1 MASKLK
7 ITWQKIEE
15 FLAPSDWGGQ
25 RWNEFLS
32 RNDNPY
38 EAYSVSFKEIS
49 KELRLLYHMMGGV
62 QSKTLYATDK
72 VSRLSLRSFWQKA
85 TGEKATFSLCWQDKR
100 GLYLPRKIDLFSSKR
115 LNKMYYVWMVA
126 LMANANVNVENWAEE
141 NLRVQNYLLE
151 HYVGFRK
158 AHRLMVEELFKEREM
173 MVKRFKLS
181 VEDELGFEKLV
192 TLGNGGF
199 SPEQL
204 PMPRN
209 IYPFALWLYPSPTKE
224 ENSEKFEAYAEEE
237 NEAEKSKKSEKLD
250 VRKNAS
256 RTDDESETDG
266 FMAFLPEGLMTISE
280 RINVDRSEDDS
291 EDEDAAFNAQ
301 DLDELSLGKKKKGLA
316 SKLKIDLE
324 LPTEEIDT
332 YAVGEGIKLDE
343 WDYTKEYY
351 LKNYCLLTPIYM
363 KSAQEKELDHQTQ
376 RLVEKVKQEFALY
389 LFNRHTEKNLPFGET
404 LNMESWIAYRTSA
417 VKSQEKQN
425 FFETSVKQER
435 NISSL
440 ILADISLST
449 EAMVSNE
456 LSILDIIKQSLFVFG
471 DAVSSLGDPLA
482 IYAFSSVKNTKIRY
496 HILKNFNERYSAQIR
511 GRIDDLRAGYYT
523 RLGTAI
529 RQSTHILKEQNTQNK
544 LMLIISDGKPNDI
557 DRYEG
562 RYGVEDTKKAILEA
576 KKLGVIPFCITVDSD
591 SYEYLPQIFGK
602 DGYTYIRDIKKL
614 PEALPM
620 IYMNLTQ

>member
-1 MASKLK
+1 MTSKLK
-7 ITWQKIEE
+7 NTWHKIEE

-25 RWNEFLS
+25 RWNEFRT

-38 EAYSVSFKEIS
+38 SDQAISFKEIS
-49 KELRLLYHMMGGV
+49 KELRLMYHIMGGV
-62 QSKTLYATDK
+62 QTKTLYATDK
-72 VSRLSLRSFWQKA
+72 VSRLSLRSFMQKA
-85 TGEKATFSLCWQDKR
+85 TGDKAKFHICWQDKR
-100 GLYLPRKIDLFSSKR
+100 ALYLPIEIALFPTKE

-126 LMANANVNVENWAEE
+126 LMANARVTVHNWAEE
-141 NLRVQNYLLE
+141 NLRVQSYLLE
-151 HYVGFRK
+151 QYIGFRK
-158 AHRLMVEELFKEREM
+158 PHELMVKELFKERKKE
-173 MVKRFKLS
+173 VKKFNLS
-181 VEDELGFEKLV
+181 QEEEDHFQKLV
-192 TLGNGGF
+192 SSGNGGF

-204 PMPRN
+204 PSSKN
-209 IYPFALWLYPSPTKE
+209 IYPFALWLYPSPKKE
-224 ENSEKFEAYAEEE
+224 ENNENFEAYDEEE
-237 NEAEKSKKSEKLD
+237 NEAEKSKESEKLD

-266 FMAFLPEGLMTISE
+266 FLAFLPEGLMTISE
-280 RINVDRSEDDS
+280 RINIDRSEDDS

-301 DLDELSLGKKKKGLA
+301 DLDELTLGKKKKGLA

-343 WDYTKEYY
+343 WDYTKEVY
-351 LKNYCLLTPIYM
+351 LKDYCLVNPIYI
-363 KSAQEKELDHQTQ
+363 KSEQDKELDHVTQ
-376 RLVEKVKQEFALY
+376 HLANKVKSEFAMY
-389 LFNRHTEKNLPFGET
+389 AFNRLKERNLPFGEE
-404 LNMESWIAYRTSA
+404 LNLDAWIAYSTSA
-417 VKSQEKQN
+417 IKSQEKQN
-425 FFETSVKQER
+425 FFENTIKKER
-435 NISSL
+435 DLSTL

-449 EAMVSNE
+449 EAMVTNE
-456 LSILDIIKQSLFVFG
+456 LSILDIIKQSLFVFA
-471 DAVSSLGDPLA
+471 DAVDALGDPLS
-482 IYAFSSVKNTKIRY
+482 IYAFSSVKNTKVRY
-496 HILKNFNERYSAQIR
+496 HVLKNFNEEYSGQIR

-529 RQSTHILKEQNTQNK
+529 RQSTSILKEQNTQNK

-576 KKLGVIPFCITVDSD
+576 RKLGIIPFCITVDSE

-614 PEALPM
+614 PQALPE

>member
-1 MASKLK
+1 MSQKLK
-7 ITWQKIEE
+7 NTWHKIEE

-38 EAYSVSFKEIS
+38 EAHTISFKEIS
-49 KELRLLYHMMGGV
+49 KELRLIYHMMGGV
-62 QSKTLYATDK
+62 QTKTLYATDK
-72 VSRLSLRSFWQKA
+72 TSRLSLRSFMQKA
-85 TGEKATFSLCWQDKR
+85 TGDKAKFYICWQDKKA
-100 GLYLPRKIDLFSSKR
+100 LYLPIEIALFSTKE

-126 LMANANVNVENWAEE
+126 LMANAKVRVENWAEE
-141 NLRVQNYLLE
+141 NVRVQRYLLE

-158 AHRLMVEELFKEREM
+158 AHKAMIDELFKEREA

-181 VEDELGFEKLV
+181 SKSEEIFNSLLY
-192 TLGNGGF
+192 GNGEF
-199 SPEQL
+199 TPEQL
-204 PMPRN
+204 PTSQEL
-209 IYPFALWLYPSPTKE
+209 YPFALWLYPAPKQDKYVEGFE
-224 ENSEKFEAYAEEE
+224 EYEEE
-237 NEAEKSKKSEKLD
+237 GNEGEKSKDSESLD
-250 VRKNAS
+250 VRKKAS
-256 RTDDESETDG
+256 RTNDESETDG

-343 WDYTKEYY
+343 WDYTKESY
-351 LKNYCLLTPIYM
+351 LKDYCLLTPIYI
-363 KSAQEKELDHQTQ
+363 KSEQEKELDHQTQ
-376 RLVEKVKQEFALY
+376 RLANKVKEEFATY
-389 LFNRHTEKNLPFGET
+389 AFNRVKEKNLPFGEE
-404 LNMESWIAYRTSA
+404 LNLDAWIAYATSST
-417 VKSQEKQN
+417 KSQEKQN
-425 FFETSVKQER
+425 FFENVVRKQR
-435 NISSL
+435 DLSTL

-449 EAMVSNE
+449 EAMVTNE
-456 LSILDIIKQSLFVFG
+456 LNILDIIKQSLFVFA
-471 DAVSSLGDPLA
+471 DALDTLDDPLA
-482 IYAFSSVKNTKIRY
+482 IYAFSSVKNSKVRY
-496 HILKNFNERYSAQIR
+496 HVLKNFNEAYSAQIR

-523 RLGTAI
+523 RLGAAI
-529 RQSTHILKEQNTQNK
+529 RQSTRILEKQGSQNK
-544 LMLIISDGKPNDI
+544 LMLIISDGKPNDV
-557 DRYEG
+557 DKYEG

-576 KKLGVIPFCITVDSD
+576 RKFGIIPFCITVDSE

-614 PEALPM
+614 PEALPE
-620 IYMNLTQ
+620 IYLGLTET

>member
-1 MASKLK
+1 MASKLST
-7 ITWQKIEE
+7 TWHKIEE

-25 RWNEFLS
+25 RWNDFLS
-32 RNDNPY
+32 QNDNPY
-38 EAYSVSFKEIS
+38 APYTISFKEIS
-49 KELRLLYHMMGGV
+49 KELRLIYHMMGGV
-62 QSKTLYATDK
+62 QTKTLYATDK
-72 VSRLSLRSFWQKA
+72 TSRLSFRSFMQKA
-85 TGEKATFSLCWQDKR
+85 TGDKATFHICWQDKKA
-100 GLYLPRKIDLFSSKR
+100 LYLPTEIALFPTKE
-115 LNKMYYVWMVA
+115 LNKMYYIWMVS
-126 LMANANVNVENWAEE
+126 LMANAKITANNWVEE
-141 NLRVQNYLLE
+141 NLKVQKYLLE

-158 AHRLMVEELFKEREM
+158 VHKAMVQELFKERTEM
-173 MVKRFKLS
+173 VEKFKLS
-181 VEDELGFEKLV
+181 LEEEANFKKMLTF
-192 TLGNGGF
+192 GNGGF

-204 PMPRN
+204 PN
-209 IYPFALWLYPSPTKE
+209 SKNLYPFALWLYPSPKQKIHESFE
-224 ENSEKFEAYAEEE
+224 EYDEDE
-237 NEAEKSKKSEKLD
+237 NEAEKSKERESLD
-250 VRKNAS
+250 VRKNAT

-291 EDEDAAFNAQ
+291 EDEDAGFNAQ
-301 DLDELSLGKKKKGLA
+301 DLDELTLGKKKKGLA

-343 WDYTKEYY
+343 WDYTKEAY

-363 KSAQEKELDHQTQ
+363 KSEQSKELDYHIQK
-376 RLVEKVKQEFALY
+376 LANKVKAEFATY
-389 LFNRHTEKNLPFGET
+389 AFNKTKEKNLPFGEEIN
-404 LNMESWIAYRTSA
+404 LDAWIAYSTSA
-417 VKSQEKQN
+417 QKSQEKQN
-425 FFETSVKQER
+425 FFINTVRQER
-435 NISSL
+435 DLSTL

-449 EAMVSNE
+449 EAMVTNE
-456 LSILDIIKQSLFVFG
+456 LSILDIIKQSLFVFA
-471 DAVSSLGDPLA
+471 DALDTLGDPLG
-482 IYAFSSVKNTKIRY
+482 IYAFSSVKNSKVRY
-496 HILKNFNERYSAQIR
+496 HILKNFNEAYSGQIR

-529 RQSTHILKEQNTQNK
+529 RQSTRILEKQNTQNK

-562 RYGVEDTKKAILEA
+562 RYGVEDTKKAIGEA
-576 KKLGVIPFCITVDSD
+576 RKAGVIPFCITVDSE

-614 PEALPM
+614 PRALPE